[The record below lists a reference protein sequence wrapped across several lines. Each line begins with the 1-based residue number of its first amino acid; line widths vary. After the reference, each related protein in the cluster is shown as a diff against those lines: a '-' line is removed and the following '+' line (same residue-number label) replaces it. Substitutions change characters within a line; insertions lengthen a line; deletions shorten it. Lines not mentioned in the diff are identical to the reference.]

1 MTFTD
6 IVLKNLKYNFTKF
19 TSYIFVNMFVIAILF
34 TYGSII
40 FNKNIT
46 EDPILSATMDFVYM
60 GIIAIVLFSIVFI
73 SYTGIYFI
81 KTRGKELGVYLTLG
95 MTKNDLI
102 KMMIIENTSIMLVSV
117 IAGMAVGALFSGV
130 FYLILGNVLDASNLF
145 YLNINTFLLS
155 LGVFLIVFLS
165 NMIFSILFIKRT
177 NIVKIT
183 KADKTKGMKT
193 PRKTS
198 GLIGIILFIASTTML
213 YLTFSDKEIVSGL
226 MDNATSVVFISV
238 SIQFISLYFM
248 IASGLHYIVGILS
261 KRKKFYNKNIL
272 ILSNLRYSFF
282 SYKTTLYMI
291 TLLTGMS
298 IFFMGAQLSF
308 NIGTTKILD
317 TALPYDFM
325 VESRDDIN
333 QISDLEIKQLVD
345 DNGGEITEYITY
357 KYASTE
363 IYRENKTWLYNFGT
377 TTMIIS
383 ESEFNEAFG
392 SNYNVEA
399 DELLML
405 SNIDED
411 FGKEKIDY
419 DTFLVVDGYVS
430 GEERAQRVRDLRPT
444 REEFYAIVEED
455 GVTCLTY
462 TKENTKSE
470 FYSFINS
477 YGNMEF
483 HGVIA
488 NIVDDS
494 VYNTFIN
501 PEITT
506 VNLFNVDT
514 EDDSKIYN
522 ALLTELRNRNN
533 NQDLWNSVVDD
544 EYAKA
549 TAEGYMPISKSLKIE
564 VTNKMLSMFSFT
576 MAFISILF
584 LISSS
589 VVMYYKIV
597 NDAEYEKGQMELYKK
612 IGLSDQECRKYL
624 SKHTAIIFFTPLII
638 GGSIGMFYNYFFFR
652 FAPMRNYLIMVV
664 SIMYLCFVVFDIL
677 FYLIVRK
684 SLFKKV
690 DL

>member
-1 MTFTD
+1 MTFSS
-6 IVLKNLKYNFTKF
+6 IILKNLKYNFTKF
-19 TSYIFVNMFVIAILF
+19 TSYIFVNIFVIAILF

-46 EDPILSATMDFVYM
+46 GDPILSSTMDFVYM

-95 MTKNDLI
+95 MTKNDLV
-102 KMMIIENTSIMLVSV
+102 KMMVIENTSIMIVSV
-117 IAGMAVGALFSGV
+117 IAGMAIGTLFSGV
-130 FYLILGNVLDASNLF
+130 FYLVLGSALDTSSLF
-145 YLNINTFLLS
+145 DLNINTFILS
-155 LGVFLIVFLS
+155 LGVFFVVFLT
-165 NMIFSILFIKRT
+165 NIIFSILFIKRS

-183 KADKTKGMKT
+183 KADKGKGMKT
-193 PRKTS
+193 PKKFS
-198 GLIGIILFIASTTML
+198 GLVGILMFIASTTML
-213 YLTFSDKEIVSGL
+213 YLVFTDKDIVNSL
-226 MDNATSVVFISV
+226 MDDATIVIFASV

-248 IASGLHYIVGILS
+248 ISSGLHYVVGVLS

-308 NIGTTKILD
+308 NIGTKKILD

-333 QISDLEIKQLVD
+333 VISDSEISALVEN
-345 DNGGEITEYITY
+345 NGGEITEYIMYT
-357 KYASTE
+357 YASTE
-363 IYRENKTWLYNFGT
+363 IYRENSNWLYYYGM

-383 ESEFNEAFG
+383 ESEFNTTFG
-392 SNYNVEA
+392 TNYSVEP

-405 SNIDED
+405 SNIDEE
-411 FGKEKIDY
+411 FGKTKIDY

-430 GEERAQRVRDLRPT
+430 GRERADLIRDSRPS
-444 REEFYAIVEED
+444 REEFYEIVEEED
-455 GVTCLTY
+455 VTCLTY
-462 TKENTKSE
+462 TKENTRADY
-470 FYSFINS
+470 YSFINS
-477 YGNMEF
+477 YGNMEL

-494 VYNTFIN
+494 VYDTFVN

-514 EDDSKIYN
+514 EDDSVIYD

-533 NQDLWNSVVDD
+533 NQDLWDSVLDD
-544 EYAKA
+544 EYAKG

-564 VTNKMLSMFSFT
+564 VTNKMTSMFSFT

-597 NDAEYEKGQMELYKK
+597 NDADYEKEQISLYKK
-612 IGLSDQECRKYL
+612 IGLSNTECRKYL
-624 SKHTAIIFFTPLII
+624 SKHTGIIFFTPLIV
-638 GGSIGMFYNYFFFR
+638 GGTIGMFYNYFFFR
-652 FAPMRNYLIMVV
+652 NAPMQSYILMVV
-664 SIMYLCFVVFDIL
+664 SIMYICFVIFDIL
-677 FYLIVRK
+677 FYSIVKK
-684 SLFKKV
+684 SLIRKIGV
-690 DL
+690 